1 MDEKLRY
8 KREKNEKLSE
18 DIKIL
23 SMLKKVADMDDENL
37 WSDVLNTVTK
47 VIDDAKQDSDI
58 DEKTEIENAKLGFV
72 GHTIKTADGF
82 MYKNYSLNEKITNYA
97 TLSTIED
104 IEIALDSSK

>member
-47 VIDDAKQDSDI
+47 VINDAKQDSDI
-58 DEKTEIENAKLGFV
+58 DEKHVKKAEKLYEI
-72 GHTIKTADGF
+72 
-82 MYKNYSLNEKITNYA
+82 
-97 TLSTIED
+97 
-104 IEIALDSSK
+104 

>member
-37 WSDVLNTVTK
+37 WNDVLNTVTK

-58 DEKTEIENAKLGFV
+58 DEKHVKKAEKLYEELV
-72 GHTIKTADGF
+72 RERKK
-82 MYKNYSLNEKITNYA
+82 YKKVKI
-97 TLSTIED
+97 
-104 IEIALDSSK
+104 

>member
-23 SMLKKVADMDDENL
+23 SMLKKVADMDDETL

-58 DEKTEIENAKLGFV
+58 DEKHVKKAEKLYEELV
-72 GHTIKTADGF
+72 RERKK
-82 MYKNYSLNEKITNYA
+82 YKKVKI
-97 TLSTIED
+97 
-104 IEIALDSSK
+104 

>member
-47 VIDDAKQDSDI
+47 VINDAKQDSDI
-58 DEKTEIENAKLGFV
+58 DEKHVKKAEKLYEELV
-72 GHTIKTADGF
+72 RERKK
-82 MYKNYSLNEKITNYA
+82 YKKVKI
-97 TLSTIED
+97 
-104 IEIALDSSK
+104 

>member
-23 SMLKKVADMDDENL
+23 SMLKKVADMDDETL

-47 VIDDAKQDSDI
+47 VINDAKQDSDI
-58 DEKTEIENAKLGFV
+58 DEKHVKKAEKLYEELV
-72 GHTIKTADGF
+72 RERKK
-82 MYKNYSLNEKITNYA
+82 YKKVKI
-97 TLSTIED
+97 
-104 IEIALDSSK
+104 

>member
-47 VIDDAKQDSDI
+47 VINDAKQDSDI
-58 DEKTEIENAKLGFV
+58 DEKHVKKAEKLYDELV
-72 GHTIKTADGF
+72 RERKK
-82 MYKNYSLNEKITNYA
+82 YKKVKI
-97 TLSTIED
+97 
-104 IEIALDSSK
+104 

>member
-47 VIDDAKQDSDI
+47 VINDAKQDSDI
-58 DEKTEIENAKLGFV
+58 DEKHVKKAEKLYEELV
-72 GHTIKTADGF
+72 REREK
-82 MYKNYSLNEKITNYA
+82 YKKVKI
-97 TLSTIED
+97 
-104 IEIALDSSK
+104 

>member
-58 DEKTEIENAKLGFV
+58 DEKHVKKAEKLYEELV
-72 GHTIKTADGF
+72 RERKK
-82 MYKNYSLNEKITNYA
+82 YKKVKI
-97 TLSTIED
+97 
-104 IEIALDSSK
+104 

>member
-47 VIDDAKQDSDI
+47 VINDAKQDSDI
-58 DEKTEIENAKLGFV
+58 DEKYVKKAEKLYEELV
-72 GHTIKTADGF
+72 RERKK
-82 MYKNYSLNEKITNYA
+82 YKKVKL
-97 TLSTIED
+97 
-104 IEIALDSSK
+104 